1 MAKKTK
7 SKSPAG
13 RRNSSNGRSSSAGS
27 HLARASA
34 GGPKTST
41 SPAATWGSNEVKDGS
56 RGQRKR
62 LKSKKRAESRKLV
75 IEKVQKHFKVHRHGE
90 ALGDVSSL
98 AAALEVFKGNKSGV
112 DSKGVATGIGA
123 PKVASAQSE
132 GAAKRMGNKRRAHL
146 ARAEVGLF
154 KQVLAHPDFRANAVA
169 AVHMHLKNTM
179 MASSDN
185 AKM

>member
-7 SKSPAG
+7 TKSPAG
-13 RRNSSNGRSSSAGS
+13 RRSSKSAT
-27 HLARASA
+27 ASA
-34 GGPKTST
+34 TGAGISKKAE
-41 SPAATWGSNEVKDGS
+41 AAPWGSNETKDGS

-75 IEKVQKHFKVHRHGE
+75 IEKVQKHFKVHKHGE

-98 AAALEVFKGNKSGV
+98 AKALEVFSKGKKSKVGV
-112 DSKGVATGIGA
+112 DGKVKGEAAVPVVAT
-123 PKVASAQSE
+123 

-154 KQVLAHPDFRANAVA
+154 KQVLAHPEFRANAVG
-169 AVHMHLKNTM
+169 AVQAHLRNSIIANK
-179 MASSDN
+179 ASQAN
-185 AKM
+185 Q